1 MDYLP
6 INIDIKNKKCVVLGA
21 GTVAFRKIQML
32 NKAGAHV
39 ICVAK
44 EFHKDI
50 KLLNEKIELIEGD
63 VLDYLNC
70 TNLKNSVL
78 IISATGN
85 HKLAQIIYKRVSQ
98 LNILI
103 NTVDDK
109 QLCSYISPAIVN
121 RNPIIISISSSGA
134 APVLARKIRE
144 SIEKLIPHNIG
155 KLALFAK
162 SIRTQVKNSL
172 SSMLHRRKFWE
183 NFFNSTDSSQF
194 LNTGL
199 LSDSHSIIEKYS
211 KNIKHTGE
219 VYLVGAG
226 PGDPELLT
234 IKALRVMQQADVVLH
249 DNLISDE
256 ILELVRRDAEL
267 INVGKSMSNH
277 RVQQVDTNQLLI
289 DHALKGKRVC
299 RLKGGDPFVF
309 GRGGEE
315 IQALKKAHI
324 KYQIVPGITAAIGC
338 ASYAGIPLTHRDYA
352 QKVVFVTAH
361 CKNSIDTL
369 DWHSLAQ
376 EKQTLVV
383 YMGLMKSQFLVEKLL
398 SNGQRKTTPV
408 AIIENGTCKN
418 QRVITGE
425 LYELAQLISDNSVKS
440 PALLVIG
447 EVAKL
452 ANDLSWFYP
461 ENHIESKTQT
471 RYKKHA

>member
-6 INIDIKNKKCVVLGA
+6 INIDIKNKKCIVLGA
-21 GTVAFRKIQML
+21 GSVAFRKIQML
-32 NKAGAHV
+32 NKAGAQV

-50 KLLNEKIELIEGD
+50 KLLNEKIELIEAD
-63 VLDYLNC
+63 VLEYLDR
-70 TNLKNSVL
+70 TNLKGTVL
-78 IISATGN
+78 IISATAN
-85 HKLAQIIYKRVSQ
+85 KKLAQLIYKKACD

-103 NTVDDK
+103 NTVDEK
-109 QLCSYISPAIVN
+109 QLCTYISPAIVN
-121 RNPIIISISSSGA
+121 RNPIIISISSGGS

-144 SIEKLIPHNIG
+144 SIEKIIPHNLG

-162 SIRTQVKNSL
+162 SIRAQVKNSL
-172 SSMLHRRKFWE
+172 SSMLERRRFWE
-183 NFFNSTDSSQF
+183 NFFNSSDSSKYM
-194 LNTGL
+194 N
-199 LSDSHSIIEKYS
+199 SDFSPSGSKVIKKFS
-211 KNIKHTGE
+211 KNIKQVGE

-234 IKALRVMQQADVVLH
+234 IKALRLMQQADVVLH

-277 RVQQVDTNQLLI
+277 TVKQVDTNQLLI

-315 IQALKKAHI
+315 IQALRKAHVN
-324 KYQIVPGITAAIGC
+324 YQIVPGITAAIGC
-338 ASYAGIPLTHRDYA
+338 TSYAGIPLTHRDHA
-352 QKVVFVTAH
+352 QRVVFLTAH

-369 DWHSLAQ
+369 HWQSLAQ

-383 YMGLMKSQFLVEKLL
+383 YMGLMKSQFLVKKLL
-398 SNGQRKTTPV
+398 ANGQSRITPV

-418 QRVITGE
+418 QRVITGKLFE
-425 LYELAQLISDNSVKS
+425 LSKLISDNYVKS
-440 PALLVIG
+440 PALIVIG
-447 EVAKL
+447 EVAQL
-452 ANDLSWFYP
+452 ANELAWFYP
-461 ENHIESKTQT
+461 GNHIESNSTFLKS
-471 RYKKHA
+471 A

>member
-21 GTVAFRKIQML
+21 GDVAFRKIQML

-44 EFHKDI
+44 DFHKDI
-50 KLLNEKIELIEGD
+50 KLLSKKIELIDAD
-63 VLDYLNC
+63 VLEYLNR
-70 TNLKNSVL
+70 TNLKGTVL
-78 IISATGN
+78 IISATAN
-85 HKLAQIIYKRVSQ
+85 QKLAHVIYKKVSE

-109 QLCSYISPAIVN
+109 ELCTYISPAIVN
-121 RNPIIISISSSGA
+121 RNPIIISISSSGS

-144 SIEKLIPHNIG
+144 SIEKIIPYNIG
-155 KLALFAK
+155 KLALFAN
-162 SIRTQVKNSL
+162 SIRSQVKNSL
-172 SSMLHRRKFWE
+172 SSMIDRRKFWE
-183 NFFNSTDSSQF
+183 NFFNSSESSQY
-194 LNTGL
+194 LDTDL
-199 LSDSHSIIEKYS
+199 LPTSQKIIKKFSE
-211 KNIKHTGE
+211 NIKQVGE

-234 IKALRVMQQADVVLH
+234 IKALRLMQQADVVLY

-277 RVQQVDTNQLLI
+277 RVKQIDINQLLI

-315 IQALKKAHI
+315 VQALKKAGI
-324 KYQIVPGITAAIGC
+324 RYQIVPGITAAIGC

-369 DWHSLAQ
+369 DWKSLAQ
-376 EKQTLVV
+376 KKQTLVV

-398 SNGQRKTTPV
+398 SNGQSRITPV
-408 AIIENGTCKN
+408 AIIENGTCQN
-418 QRVITGE
+418 QRVIIGE
-425 LYELAQLISDNSVKS
+425 LYELPKLIRDNFVKS

-452 ANDLSWFYP
+452 AIDLSWFYP
-461 ENHIESKTQT
+461 ENNIESNNEILKS
-471 RYKKHA
+471 A